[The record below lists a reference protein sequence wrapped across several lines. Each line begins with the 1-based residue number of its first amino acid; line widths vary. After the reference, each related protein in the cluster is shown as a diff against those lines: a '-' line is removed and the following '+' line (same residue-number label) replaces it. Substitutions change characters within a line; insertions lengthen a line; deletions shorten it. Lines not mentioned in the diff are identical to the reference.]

1 MIFKNMSYTFN
12 CWIIPCSKKRR
23 NYSVKKNMIN
33 KNDNANELKSIST
46 FGENVSGEDYEDD
59 N

>member
-1 MIFKNMSYTFN
+1 
-12 CWIIPCSKKRR
+12 
-23 NYSVKKNMIN
+23 MIN